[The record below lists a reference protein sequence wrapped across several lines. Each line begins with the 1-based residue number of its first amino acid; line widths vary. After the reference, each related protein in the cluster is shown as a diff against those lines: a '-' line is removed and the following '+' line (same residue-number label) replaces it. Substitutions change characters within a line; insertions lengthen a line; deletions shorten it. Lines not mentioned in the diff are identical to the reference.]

1 MVEDIEGFFWVIW
14 IIYFFQSA
22 QNSEG
27 TFLSAL
33 QMEIFNGW
41 LPFGFE
47 EPIFM
52 CPHELEGLDFPK
64 GHEDFDLKLYY
75 LSDDAENARQEWY
88 FPQLIELRLG
98 ADGTLP

>member
-1 MVEDIEGFFWVIW
+1 
-14 IIYFFQSA
+14 
-22 QNSEG
+22 
-27 TFLSAL
+27 
-33 QMEIFNGW
+33 

-75 LSDDAENARQEWY
+75 LSDDAENARQE
-88 FPQLIELRLG
+88 
-98 ADGTLP
+98 